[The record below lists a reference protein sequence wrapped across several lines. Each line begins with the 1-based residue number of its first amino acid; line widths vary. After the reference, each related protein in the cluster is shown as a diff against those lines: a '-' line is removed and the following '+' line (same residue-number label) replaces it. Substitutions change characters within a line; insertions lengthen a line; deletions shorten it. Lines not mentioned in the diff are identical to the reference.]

1 MISPAEIDAFVA
13 DSYPALA
20 ASGVR
25 CLEVAEGE
33 VEVVWPHDESQ
44 LRPGGYI
51 SGPTQFALADAGLW
65 YVTFTHIGLEAMAV
79 TADLHI
85 TFLRP
90 GRGGDLHARARSVSV
105 GRSRIRGTVDLWV
118 GDERRRLVS
127 HAVGSYAVP
136 STP

>member
-20 ASGVR
+20 ASAVR
-25 CLEVAEGE
+25 CLEVADGE
-33 VEVVWPHDESQ
+33 VEVVWPLDESQ

-65 YVTFTHIGLEAMAV
+65 YVTFTHIGLEATAV

-118 GDERRRLVS
+118 GADRRRLVS
-127 HAVGSYAVP
+127 HAVGTYA
-136 STP
+136 TPFPA